1 MAQVIA
7 VANQKGGTGKTTVVA
22 NLAAALGQ
30 LGERTLVVDLDPQ
43 ADATSAYGIT
53 VDPPEAPPSIDD
65 VFAGRAE
72 LPDAIAVAAS
82 LGVDIVRGSHR
93 LVEVEASLYQQKF
106 RERFLIGALEGNL
119 AGYEHVLIDCPPNLG
134 NLTVNA
140 FVAADATLVPVS
152 MTDVNALK
160 GLSQLRV
167 TLAELERGNVH
178 CPILGLLRTNVADQR
193 RNTFLTLD
201 DELTRLGLPVLQA
214 QLGARSG
221 FHDAAT
227 VGQPLVVRA
236 PNHPQAL
243 AVRELAREVLAAQP
257 VAA

>member
-1 MAQVIA
+1 MTRILA
-7 VANQKGGTGKTTVVA
+7 VANQKGGTGKTTLVA
-22 NLAAALGQ
+22 NLAPSLTAVNG
-30 LGERTLVVDLDPQ
+30 RTLIVDLDPQ
-43 ADATSAYGIT
+43 ADATTAYGI
-53 VDPPEAPPSIDD
+53 AIDDGHSTIND

-72 LPDAIAVAAS
+72 VPDALQRDAAP
-82 LGVDIVRGSHR
+82 GVDVLRGSHK

-106 RERFLIGALEGNL
+106 RERFLTSALDGHLNDY
-119 AGYEHVLIDCPPNLG
+119 AHVLIDCPPNLG

-140 FVAADATLVPVS
+140 FVAADGVIVPIS
-152 MTDVNALK
+152 MTDANALK
-160 GLSQLRV
+160 GLAQLRV
-167 TLAELERGNVH
+167 TLAELERGAVH
-178 CPILGLLRTNVADQR
+178 CPIVAVVRTNVADRR

-201 DELTRLGLPVLQA
+201 DELARLELRVLTA

-227 VGQPLVVRA
+227 VGQPLSVRR

-243 AVRELAREVLAAQP
+243 AVRELARELSGLT